1 MHTAPTY
8 TFSLTGLYCCVSQ
21 SYFIISRAFLC
32 LPFDKVLCPKLRYN
46 LEMAF
51 SPERKESTLP
61 SPKPSKS
68 KPSKYSKGK
77 KSKAIRIKSTQT
89 VKLLFSCILLG
100 SVIYLISRL
109 SIFSAHERGAGY
121 ILEHGYYSRERAA
134 QSHLIYPRVEDYDI
148 LRSVGRENLN
158 AFERDAE
165 GNKYF
170 IFSDDVLTEDRKLV
184 PDDVQMVRN
193 TYLNLGKLVY
203 RKNSDWPETVVVT
216 LIDFER
222 YDLDTIIKI
231 VQNRVDYAEKQGYGL
246 YVRWIQE
253 LIPAMAEQDP
263 SFNYDFYKPLAMRAA
278 MHAFPRAKRFLFV
291 DHEALI
297 MNLGLSIEKHL
308 LAPKALEA
316 IAVRNV
322 PLSPGANVN
331 TYENVHPDRVGIVI
345 PHDSNGEL
353 DMTVFMV
360 TSDTYG
366 KAYIE
371 YMMDPIVRD
380 AIWDDNFSSCASHVL
395 MWHPVLFGRA
405 VIVSQRAMSS
415 AFDPNWNDDGSHD
428 SYHYIKGDF
437 VASFKGCH
445 GRGDCGSLI
454 RDMYEKVMK

>member
-1 MHTAPTY
+1 
-8 TFSLTGLYCCVSQ
+8 
-21 SYFIISRAFLC
+21 
-32 LPFDKVLCPKLRYN
+32 
-46 LEMAF
+46 MAF
-51 SPERKESTLP
+51 SPERKGPATSNP
-61 SPKPSKS
+61 NSSKS
-68 KPSKYSKGK
+68 KSSKYSKRER
-77 KSKAIRIKSTQT
+77 SKAIRIKSIQT
-89 VKLLFSCILLG
+89 VKFLFACILLG
-100 SVIYLISRL
+100 SVIYLISSL
-109 SIFSAHERGAGY
+109 SIFSAPEKGTGY
-121 ILEHGYYSRERAA
+121 IPEHGYYTQERAA

-158 AFERDAE
+158 AFERDIQ
-165 GNKYF
+165 GNKHF

-184 PDDVQMVRN
+184 ADDVQMARN
-193 TYLNLGKLVY
+193 SYINLGKLVY
-203 RKNSDWPETVVVT
+203 RRNSDWPETVVVT

-222 YDLDTIIKI
+222 YDLDVIIKI

-253 LIPAMAEQDP
+253 LIPAMVEQDLH
-263 SFNYDFYKPLAMRAA
+263 FNYDFYKPLAMRAA

-297 MNLGLSIEKHL
+297 MNLGLSVEKHL
-308 LAPKALEA
+308 LTPKALES

-331 TYENVHPDRVGIVI
+331 TYENVHPDRVRIVI

-395 MWHPVLFGRA
+395 MWHPVLLGRA
-405 VIVSQRAMSS
+405 VIVSQKAMAST
-415 AFDPNWNDDGSHD
+415 FDPNWIDDRSGD
-428 SYHYIKGDF
+428 GYHYTKGDF